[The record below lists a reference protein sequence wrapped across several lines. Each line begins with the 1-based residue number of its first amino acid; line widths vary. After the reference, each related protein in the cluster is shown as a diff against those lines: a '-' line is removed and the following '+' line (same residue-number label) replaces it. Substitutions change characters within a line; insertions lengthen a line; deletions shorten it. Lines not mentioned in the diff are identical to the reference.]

1 MRDEGGFDII
11 PPVMRKST
19 FFSGAAA
26 LAAAVAFADPFGA
39 LPDAK
44 HAWAVHD
51 DNRPGV
57 KKIVADGTKAPS
69 DAIVLFDGTAESIA
83 ANWCDKNGEPTK
95 WTVDGNGDLIS
106 VKGAGYIFTKRKFS
120 SCQLHVEWASPKE
133 VQGSGQGRGNS
144 GVFLMGNYEIQVLDS
159 YETDPDKDPN
169 PNPNYCDG
177 QAGAV
182 YGQNPPAVN
191 PCRAPG
197 EFNTYDIVFHAPV
210 FNPDGSVKFPADITV
225 LFNGVLVQDHWKFDG
240 PTGWRKRATYA
251 RTRSDTGLTFEEKM
265 PLAFQDHGNPVHF
278 RNVWIREIARPEEN
292 MTHGDW
298 YADEVKVMETRRATA
313 DRLDA
318 EFDAKWGDEKIGRR
332 LVEAWRIV
340 AYFATPARRERVA
353 ALESEFIAAA
363 KDVGKK
369 EMKDKLGVGSYDMST
384 WYDNLRA
391 LNLVGA
397 ENPVIQILRKD

>member
-1 MRDEGGFDII
+1 
-11 PPVMRKST
+11 
-19 FFSGAAA
+19 
-26 LAAAVAFADPFGA
+26 
-39 LPDAK
+39 
-44 HAWAVHD
+44 
-51 DNRPGV
+51 
-57 KKIVADGTKAPS
+57 
-69 DAIVLFDGTAESIA
+69 
-83 ANWCDKNGEPTK
+83 
-95 WTVDGNGDLIS
+95 
-106 VKGAGYIFTKRKFS
+106 
-120 SCQLHVEWASPKE
+120 
-133 VQGSGQGRGNS
+133 
-144 GVFLMGNYEIQVLDS
+144 
-159 YETDPDKDPN
+159 
-169 PNPNYCDG
+169 
-177 QAGAV
+177 
-182 YGQNPPAVN
+182 
-191 PCRAPG
+191 
-197 EFNTYDIVFHAPV
+197 
-210 FNPDGSVKFPADITV
+210 
-225 LFNGVLVQDHWKFDG
+225 
-240 PTGWRKRATYA
+240 
-251 RTRSDTGLTFEEKM
+251 M